1 MQARNNTRTVTI
13 MQPNTYTE
21 DQRRDAEKLMD
32 VIEGVAPDKRP
43 ELFRLL
49 EAMLMGAVI
58 ASQSGEDRTET

>member
-21 DQRRDAEKLMD
+21 SQKRDAEKLMD
-32 VIEGVAPDKRP
+32 VIEGVSPDKRP

-58 ASQSGEDRTET
+58 ASQSGDDRTET